1 MRNMTM
7 RRSRIALIIATA
19 ATAAVM
25 TASVMPP
32 VQAAAARTGWRL
44 AFRHAYG
51 PVSYSSA
58 LFHVA
63 APDAGDAWAVGGS
76 GNGDAFSGFPIAVH
90 YRNRTW
96 RRTPLPRGLT
106 GMLIAVSA
114 DSRSDAWAV
123 GIDGYLLHWRDGRW
137 HVARRWPEPT
147 SLPREFTGVT
157 ALSPGN
163 VWVFGSGG
171 FTAGFGTWHLAGG
184 KWTRVTGAAAD
195 ITFASA
201 LSRTDIWA
209 IGGKNAPQ
217 DSIVHLS
224 HGRWSY
230 VTSKVL
236 AGHQFAGIVATRPGQ
251 VWAAAS
257 VGGGPVGT
265 ELVHLSHGRWTSVR
279 LPGHYVTESIAS
291 DGAGGLW
298 LAAFPFG
305 HPAVLLHRSAA
316 GRLTRYVIGNT
327 AGLALIPRGT
337 SMWAVGSTR
346 LKSRNAAAIWQYGR
360 T

>member
-1 MRNMTM
+1 M
-7 RRSRIALIIATA
+7 RRSRAAFVIATA
-19 ATAAVM
+19 ATAVAM
-25 TASVMPP
+25 TASIMPAA
-32 VQAAAARTGWRL
+32 QAASARTGWRL
-44 AFRHAYG
+44 VFSHVYG

-76 GNGDAFSGFPIAVH
+76 GNGDGFSGFPIAAH
-90 YRNRTW
+90 YRNGTW
-96 RRTPLPRGLT
+96 RPTPLPRGLT

-114 DSRSDAWAV
+114 DSRADAWAV
-123 GIDGYLLHWRDGRW
+123 GIDGYVLHWRDGRW
-137 HVARRWPEPT
+137 HVAKRWREPT
-147 SLPREFTGVT
+147 SLPLELTGVT
-157 ALSPGN
+157 ALSPDN

-184 KWTRVTGAAAD
+184 KWTRVRGAGGD

-201 LSRTDIWA
+201 LSPTDIWA
-209 IGGKNAPQ
+209 IGGKIAPQ

-236 AGHQFAGIVATRPGQ
+236 AGHQFAGIVATGPGQ

-257 VGGGPVGT
+257 LGGGAVGA

-279 LPGHYVTESIAS
+279 VPGHYVPESIAS

-298 LAAFPFG
+298 LVAFPLG

-316 GRLTRYVIGNT
+316 GRWTPYSIGN
-327 AGLALIPRGT
+327 AVGLALIPGGT
-337 SMWAVGSTR
+337 SMWAAGSTR
-346 LKSRNAAAIWQYGR
+346 LKGRTAAAIWHYGR
-360 T
+360 TK